1 MTLPKYRPTTREIPM
16 ALSLRAAPEVE
27 IFPAR
32 SEPVSAEP
40 RSPIERLA
48 MLHDEARETAILANL
63 LGRTPYVAG
72 ALAVAAAAAIA
83 ASAGTSPVAEPGT
96 WAILMLIGI
105 GAIMRSYIRTIARP
119 FELGALREFSADLH
133 AILLYCGFAWGAG
146 AYLAIGPQASPLVL
160 LAFTAGAALAVAGIL
175 RTKEIALGFVAPV
188 AALAAFAAV
197 LRPLPAGPLGAAFV
211 LIACAAVGGAIL
223 WADRLFEPAPLAAK
237 LTDFQYS

>member
-1 MTLPKYRPTTREIPM
+1 M
-16 ALSLRAAPEVE
+16 ALSLRAVPEVE

-32 SEPVSAEP
+32 SEPQNAEP

-48 MLHDEARETAILANL
+48 MLHDEARETAILANM

-72 ALAVAAAAAIA
+72 ALAVFTLAAIA
-83 ASAGTSPVAEPGT
+83 ANLGNMPVAEPAT
-96 WAILMLIGI
+96 WAMLMLIGV
-105 GAIMRSYIRTIARP
+105 GAIIRSYARTIAQP
-119 FELGALREFSADLH
+119 FELSALREFSADLH

-146 AYLAIGPQASPLVL
+146 AYLAIGPAASPLVL
-160 LAFTAGAALAVAGIL
+160 LAFSAGAALIVAGLL

-188 AALAAFAAV
+188 AALAAFATV

-211 LIACAAVGGAIL
+211 LIACAAVGAAIF
-223 WADRLFEPAPLAAK
+223 WADRFFEPTPLAAK

>member
-1 MTLPKYRPTTREIPM
+1 M
-16 ALSLRAAPEVE
+16 ALTLRAAPEVE

-32 SEPVSAEP
+32 SELASGEP
-40 RSPIERLA
+40 RSPMERLA
-48 MLHDEARETAILANL
+48 MLHDEARETALLANL

-72 ALAVAAAAAIA
+72 ALAVFAIATIA
-83 ASAGTSPVAEPGT
+83 ASMGTLPVAEPAT

-105 GAIMRSYIRTIARP
+105 GAILRSYVRTIGQP
-119 FELGALREFSADLH
+119 FELSALREFSADLH

-160 LAFTAGAALAVAGIL
+160 LAFSAGAALIVAGLL

-188 AALAAFAAV
+188 AALAAFATV

-211 LIACAAVGGAIL
+211 LIACAAVAAAIF
-223 WADRLFEPAPLAAK
+223 WADRFFEPAPVAAK
-237 LTDFQYS
+237 LADFQYS

>member
-1 MTLPKYRPTTREIPM
+1 M
-16 ALSLRAAPEVE
+16 ALTLRALPEVE

-32 SEPVSAEP
+32 SEPGSEA

-72 ALAVAAAAAIA
+72 ALAVFTLAAIA
-83 ASAGTSPVAEPGT
+83 ASAGTLPVAEPAT
-96 WAILMLIGI
+96 WAILMLIGV
-105 GAIMRSYIRTIARP
+105 GAIMRSYMRTIAQP
-119 FELGALREFSADLH
+119 FELSALREFSADLH

-160 LAFTAGAALAVAGIL
+160 LAFSAGAALLVAGLL

-188 AALAAFAAV
+188 AALAAFATV
-197 LRPLPAGPLGAAFV
+197 LRPLPDGPLGAAFV
-211 LIACAAVGGAIL
+211 LIACAAVGGAIF
-223 WADRLFEPAPLAAK
+223 WADRFFEPAPMAAK
-237 LTDFQYS
+237 LSDFQYS